1 MNFLKK
7 SKKPLSYKTKGIAKP
22 SLCQRMKIM
31 PTLSQKW
38 KKKNIQNIFLN
49 YRDQGQINEV
59 CQDTAL
65 GCPSVMRQFVVIL
78 QLVKNSGG

>member
-7 SKKPLSYKTKGIAKP
+7 SKKPPSYKTKGIAKP
-22 SLCQRMKIM
+22 SLPQRMKIM

-38 KKKNIQNIFLN
+38 KKKNKRNILKN
-49 YRDQGQINEV
+49 YHDQRQISEV

-65 GCPSVMRQFVVIL
+65 GCPSVTRR
-78 QLVKNSGG
+78 